1 MAAVAP
7 VPIAPVD
14 LPSWRPG
21 RSSPSGASG
30 ASAPCPSPA
39 AAVAAV
45 AAPLAAA
52 VTTASRRPRRLRL
65 GRRVEGR
72 QGRPV
77 SVVVE
82 ETDRHDL
89 EGAAWAIRDLGV
101 WGLEKAYLKM
111 GWPILM

>member
-7 VPIAPVD
+7 VPIAPVE

-21 RSSPSGASG
+21 RSSPSGAS
-30 ASAPCPSPA
+30 APCPSPA
-39 AAVAAV
+39 TAV

-52 VTTASRRPRRLRL
+52 VTTASRRRRPRL
-65 GRRVEGR
+65 GRRVE
-72 QGRPV
+72 GRPV

-89 EGAAWAIRDLGV
+89 EGAARAIRDLGG
-101 WGLEKAYLKM
+101 WGLEKDEKADLKM
-111 GWPILM
+111 GWSILM

>member
-21 RSSPSGASG
+21 RSSPSGAS
-30 ASAPCPSPA
+30 APCPSPA
-39 AAVAAV
+39 AAVVAV

-52 VTTASRRPRRLRL
+52 VTTASRRRRPRL

-89 EGAAWAIRDLGV
+89 EGAACAIRDGV
-101 WGLEKAYLKM
+101 WGLEKADLKM